1 MPSVIRF
8 YAIRVSLIHINIR
21 PDQVDTSLQNLNLRT
36 DLRWVAELIRKS
48 ARKFTQVVNR
58 P

>member
-8 YAIRVSLIHINIR
+8 YAIRVSLIDINIH

-36 DLRWVAELIRKS
+36 DLRWVAERIRKS
-48 ARKFTQVVNR
+48 ARKFTQVLNR

>member
-1 MPSVIRF
+1 MPSVIRL

-36 DLRWVAELIRKS
+36 DLRWVSERIRKS